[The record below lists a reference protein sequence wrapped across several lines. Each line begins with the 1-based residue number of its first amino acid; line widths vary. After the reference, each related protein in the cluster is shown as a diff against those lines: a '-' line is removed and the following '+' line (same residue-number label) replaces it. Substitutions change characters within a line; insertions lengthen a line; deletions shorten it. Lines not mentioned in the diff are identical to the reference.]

1 MFVKWRMSADP
12 ITIKSDATIPD
23 AIELM
28 REHDI
33 TKIPVLRDGE
43 LCGVVSKADI
53 NRASPSDATSLS
65 FGEVAY
71 LLSKLKI
78 YKVMR
83 KHPPTIEASALL
95 EEAAIKMRNENVAI
109 LPVMDEGHLVG
120 VITESDV
127 LDAFI
132 ELNGAREPGT
142 RLVIEADDQPGVMS
156 RLANVTGSRETNI
169 THIAVYRTG
178 MESSF
183 VILGVN
189 TLNTTD
195 LEVAFT
201 NAGFRVRYILRNK

>member
-1 MFVKWRMSADP
+1 MFVKWKMTANP
-12 ITIKSDATIPD
+12 FTIDSGASVPD

-28 REHDI
+28 KQHNVS
-33 TKIPVLRDGE
+33 KLPALRDGK
-43 LCGVVSKADI
+43 LVGIISRSDI
-53 NRASPSDATSLS
+53 NRAMPSQATSLS

-78 YKVMR
+78 YKIMR
-83 KHPPTIEASALL
+83 KNPPTIGPDALL
-95 EEAAIKMRNENVAI
+95 EEAAILLRKEKCEI
-109 LPVMDEGHLVG
+109 LPVVEGDKVIG

-132 ELNGAREPGT
+132 DINGAAEPGT

-156 RLANVTGSRETNI
+156 YIAQITAKIDTNI

-178 MESSF
+178 MDRSF

-189 TLNTTD
+189 TVNTET
-195 LEVAFT
+195 LEQHFRDE
-201 NAGFRVRYILRNK
+201 GFKVSYVLRNA

>member
-1 MFVKWRMSADP
+1 MFVKWRMTANP
-12 ITIKSDATIPD
+12 FTIDSGVTVPD

-28 REHDI
+28 QTHNI
-33 TKIPVLRDGE
+33 TKLPVLRDGK
-43 LCGVVSKADI
+43 LCGVVSQSDI
-53 NRASPSDATSLS
+53 NRALPSDATSLS

-78 YKVMR
+78 YKIMQ
-83 KHPPTIEASALL
+83 KNPPTISADAML
-95 EEAAIKMRNENVAI
+95 EEAAIVMRDSKVEI
-109 LPVMDEGHLVG
+109 LPVMDEDKVVG

-132 ELNGAREPGT
+132 DINGAREPGT

-156 RLANVTGSRETNI
+156 RLARVTGELETNI

-183 VILGVN
+183 VLLGVN
-189 TLNTTD
+189 TVNTTD
-195 LEVAFT
+195 LEEAFT
-201 NAGFRVRYILRNK
+201 KAGFQVRYVLRR

>member
-1 MFVKWRMSADP
+1 MFVKWRMTANP
-12 ITIKSDATIPD
+12 FTIDSGATVPD

-28 REHDI
+28 QTHGI
-33 TKIPVLRDGE
+33 TKLPVLRDGK
-43 LCGVVSKADI
+43 LCGVVSQLDL
-53 NRASPSDATSLS
+53 NRALPSDATSLS

-78 YKVMR
+78 YKIMR
-83 KHPPTIEASALL
+83 KNPPTIVPDAML
-95 EEAAIKMRNENVAI
+95 EEAAILMRDTKVEI
-109 LPVMDEGHLVG
+109 LPVLDEGKVVG

-132 ELNGAREPGT
+132 DINGAREPGT

-156 RLANVTGSRETNI
+156 RLAGVTEELETNI

-183 VILGVN
+183 VLLGVN
-189 TLNTTD
+189 TVNTAD
-195 LEVAFT
+195 LEDAFT
-201 NAGFRVRYILRNK
+201 KAGFQVRYVLRR

>member
-1 MFVKWRMSADP
+1 MTANPF
-12 ITIKSDATIPD
+12 TIDSGATVPD

-28 REHDI
+28 QTHGI
-33 TKIPVLRDGE
+33 TKLPVLRDGK
-43 LCGVVSKADI
+43 LCGVVSQLDL
-53 NRASPSDATSLS
+53 NRALPSDATSLS

-78 YKVMR
+78 YKIMR
-83 KHPPTIEASALL
+83 KNPPTIVPDAML
-95 EEAAIKMRNENVAI
+95 EEAAILMRDTKVEI
-109 LPVMDEGHLVG
+109 LPVLDEGKVVG

-132 ELNGAREPGT
+132 DINGAREPGT

-156 RLANVTGSRETNI
+156 RLAGVTEELETNI

-183 VILGVN
+183 VLLGVN
-189 TLNTTD
+189 TVNTAD
-195 LEVAFT
+195 LEDAFT
-201 NAGFRVRYILRNK
+201 KAGFQVRYVLRR

>member
-1 MFVKWRMSADP
+1 MFVKWRMTANP
-12 ITIKSDATIPD
+12 FTIDSGVTVPD

-28 REHDI
+28 QTHNL
-33 TKIPVLRDGE
+33 TKLPVLRDGK
-43 LCGVVSKADI
+43 LCGVVSQSDI
-53 NRASPSDATSLS
+53 NRALPSDATSLS

-78 YKVMR
+78 YKIMH
-83 KHPPTIEASALL
+83 KNPPTISADAML
-95 EEAAIKMRNENVAI
+95 EEAAIVMRDSKVEI
-109 LPVMDEGHLVG
+109 LPVMDEDKVVG

-132 ELNGAREPGT
+132 DINGAREPGT

-156 RLANVTGSRETNI
+156 RLARVTGELETNI

-183 VILGVN
+183 VLLGVN
-189 TLNTTD
+189 TVNTTD
-195 LEVAFT
+195 LEEAFT
-201 NAGFRVRYILRNK
+201 KAGFQVRYVLRR

>member
-1 MFVKWRMSADP
+1 MFVKWRMTANP
-12 ITIKSDATIPD
+12 FTIDSGATVPD

-28 REHDI
+28 QTHGI
-33 TKIPVLRDGE
+33 TKLPVLRDGK
-43 LCGVVSKADI
+43 LCGVVSQLDL
-53 NRASPSDATSLS
+53 NRALPSDATSLS

-78 YKVMR
+78 YKIMR
-83 KHPPTIEASALL
+83 KNPPAIAPDAML
-95 EEAAIKMRNENVAI
+95 EEAAILMRDTKVEI
-109 LPVMDEGHLVG
+109 LPVLDEGKVVG

-132 ELNGAREPGT
+132 DINGAREPGT

-156 RLANVTGSRETNI
+156 RLAGVTEELETNI

-183 VILGVN
+183 VLLGVN
-189 TLNTTD
+189 TVNTAD
-195 LEVAFT
+195 LEDAFT
-201 NAGFRVRYILRNK
+201 KAGFQVRYVLRR

>member
-1 MFVKWRMSADP
+1 MFVKWRMTANP
-12 ITIKSDATIPD
+12 FTIDSGVTVPD

-28 REHDI
+28 QTHNI
-33 TKIPVLRDGE
+33 TKLPVLRDGK
-43 LCGVVSKADI
+43 LCGVVSQSDI
-53 NRASPSDATSLS
+53 NRALPSDATSLS

-78 YKVMR
+78 YKIMQ
-83 KHPPTIEASALL
+83 KNPPTISADAML
-95 EEAAIKMRNENVAI
+95 EEAAIVMRDSKVDI
-109 LPVMDEGHLVG
+109 LPVLDEGKVVG

-132 ELNGAREPGT
+132 DINGAREPGT

-156 RLANVTGSRETNI
+156 RLARVTGELETNI

-183 VILGVN
+183 VLLGVN
-189 TLNTTD
+189 TVNTSD
-195 LEVAFT
+195 LEDAFT
-201 NAGFRVRYILRNK
+201 KAGFQVRYVLRR

>member
-1 MFVKWRMSADP
+1 MFVKWRMTANP
-12 ITIKSDATIPD
+12 FTIDSDVTVPD

-28 REHDI
+28 QTHNI
-33 TKIPVLRDGE
+33 TKLPVLRDGK
-43 LCGVVSKADI
+43 LCGVVSQSDI
-53 NRASPSDATSLS
+53 NRALPSDATSLS

-78 YKVMR
+78 YKIMH
-83 KHPPTIEASALL
+83 KNPPTISADAML
-95 EEAAIKMRNENVAI
+95 EEAAIVMRDSKVEI
-109 LPVMDEGHLVG
+109 LPVMDEDKVVG

-132 ELNGAREPGT
+132 DINGAREPGT

-156 RLANVTGSRETNI
+156 RLARVTGELETNI

-183 VILGVN
+183 VLLGVN
-189 TLNTTD
+189 TVNTTD
-195 LEVAFT
+195 LEEAFT
-201 NAGFRVRYILRNK
+201 KAGFQVRYVLRR

>member
-1 MFVKWRMSADP
+1 MTANPF
-12 ITIKSDATIPD
+12 TIDSGATVPD

-28 REHDI
+28 QTHGI
-33 TKIPVLRDGE
+33 TKLPVLRDGK
-43 LCGVVSKADI
+43 LCGVVSQLDL
-53 NRASPSDATSLS
+53 NRALPSDATSLS

-78 YKVMR
+78 YKIMR
-83 KHPPTIEASALL
+83 KNPPAIAPDAML
-95 EEAAIKMRNENVAI
+95 EEAAILMRDTKVEI
-109 LPVMDEGHLVG
+109 LPVLDEGKVVG

-132 ELNGAREPGT
+132 DINGAREPGT

-156 RLANVTGSRETNI
+156 RLAGVTEELETNI

-183 VILGVN
+183 VLLGVN
-189 TLNTTD
+189 TVNTAD
-195 LEVAFT
+195 LEDAFT
-201 NAGFRVRYILRNK
+201 KAGFQVRYVLRR

>member
-1 MFVKWRMSADP
+1 MFVKWRMTANP
-12 ITIKSDATIPD
+12 FTIDSGVTVPD

-28 REHDI
+28 QTHNI
-33 TKIPVLRDGE
+33 TKLPVLRDGK
-43 LCGVVSKADI
+43 LCGVVSQSDI
-53 NRASPSDATSLS
+53 NRALPSDATSLS

-78 YKVMR
+78 YKIMQ
-83 KHPPTIEASALL
+83 KNPPTISADAML
-95 EEAAIKMRNENVAI
+95 EEAAIVMRDSKVDI
-109 LPVMDEGHLVG
+109 LPVMDEGKVVG

-132 ELNGAREPGT
+132 DINGAREPGT

-156 RLANVTGSRETNI
+156 RLARVTGELETNI

-183 VILGVN
+183 VLLGVN
-189 TLNTTD
+189 TVNTSD
-195 LEVAFT
+195 LEYAFT
-201 NAGFRVRYILRNK
+201 KAGFQVRYVLRR

>member
-1 MFVKWRMSADP
+1 MTANPF
-12 ITIKSDATIPD
+12 TIDSGATVPD

-28 REHDI
+28 QAHGI
-33 TKIPVLRDGE
+33 TKLPVLHDGK
-43 LCGVVSKADI
+43 LCGVVSQLDL
-53 NRASPSDATSLS
+53 NRALPSDATSLS

-78 YKVMR
+78 YKIMQ
-83 KHPPTIEASALL
+83 KNPPTIAPDAML
-95 EEAAIKMRNENVAI
+95 EEAAILMRDTKVEI
-109 LPVMDEGHLVG
+109 LPVLDEGKVVG

-132 ELNGAREPGT
+132 DINGAREPGT

-156 RLANVTGSRETNI
+156 RLARVTGELETNI

-183 VILGVN
+183 VLLGVN
-189 TLNTTD
+189 TVNTAD
-195 LEVAFT
+195 LEDAFT
-201 NAGFRVRYILRNK
+201 KAGFRVRYVLRR

>member
-1 MFVKWRMSADP
+1 MFVKWRMTANP
-12 ITIKSDATIPD
+12 FTIDSGATVPD

-28 REHDI
+28 QAHGI
-33 TKIPVLRDGE
+33 TKLPVLHDGK
-43 LCGVVSKADI
+43 LCGVVSQLDL
-53 NRASPSDATSLS
+53 NRALPSDATSLS

-78 YKVMR
+78 YKIMQ
-83 KHPPTIEASALL
+83 KNPPTIAPDAML
-95 EEAAIKMRNENVAI
+95 EEAAILMRDTKVEI
-109 LPVMDEGHLVG
+109 LPVLDEGKVVG

-132 ELNGAREPGT
+132 DINGAREPGT

-156 RLANVTGSRETNI
+156 RLARVTEELETNI

-183 VILGVN
+183 VLLGVN
-189 TLNTTD
+189 TVNTAD
-195 LEVAFT
+195 LEDAFT
-201 NAGFRVRYILRNK
+201 KAGFQVRYVLRR